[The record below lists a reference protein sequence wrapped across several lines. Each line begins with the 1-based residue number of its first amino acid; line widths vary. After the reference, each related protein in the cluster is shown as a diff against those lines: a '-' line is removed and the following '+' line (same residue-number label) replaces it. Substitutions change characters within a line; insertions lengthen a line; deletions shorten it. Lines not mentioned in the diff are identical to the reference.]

1 MSADTALRGNVRLL
15 GNLLGRVIVEQ
26 EGERLLELEERI
38 RSLARAGRQGD
49 AAASAELTETVHG
62 LPPGEQA
69 TMLRAFALYFQLANI
84 AEQHHRIRRR
94 RASEREGRVQRES
107 LGEALARLGDAGVSE
122 EELRRAAA
130 RVSVELV
137 LTAHPTEATRRTILA
152 SHQRIAGLL
161 RALDDAEL
169 APSGRAEV
177 EDSLAEEITILWQTD
192 EVRSHRP
199 RVVDEIRQGLWF
211 VERGPWQAAPRLL
224 AAWRV
229 RLPGSPLRFGT
240 WIGADLDGN
249 PSVGP
254 DTVKEAVERA
264 RALAL
269 ELYRREVRELAV
281 AWGMAAGTAGA
292 DPEVGDVPGLDLEQ
306 NADEPYRRR
315 LTAIWERLGADGY
328 ASAAELAAELEL
340 LDASLRAHGGA
351 RIADGGLAALRRRL
365 DVFGLHLA
373 TLELRVHSR
382 AVRERDERLV
392 ATLETAA
399 QMQARHG
406 PEVLD
411 TLIVSM
417 THSVA
422 DVEAAES
429 LAAGAGLEVRVVP
442 LLETIDDLR
451 GAGALV
457 EELLDRRPRPAL
469 EVMVGY
475 SDSGKDGGYLTAN
488 WEIFRAQEELARVT
502 AARGCELTVFHGRGG
517 SAGRGGGPTH
527 AAILAQPPHAVDGRL
542 KLTEQGETISFKYGL
557 PGLAYRNLEAAVA
570 ATLLSAFPDEVGGEA
585 SAEARETMAA
595 LSERAYRAYRGLV
608 WEDEAFPRFFRSFTP
623 VDELALLEIGSRPAS
638 RPEAAAAVELE
649 ALRAIPWVFAWT
661 QTRCMLPAWYGAGTA
676 LGSAPAEELRRLYRG
691 WAFFRALVENLEM
704 TLAKSSL
711 EIAAEYLPLVPG
723 HAEGE
728 RIFGLLAAEHERA
741 VAAVLEIVEAD
752 QLLDRH
758 PALQQSIRL
767 RNPYVD
773 PMNAIQVELLRR
785 HRAGDEAALRPLLR
799 SVTGIA
805 AALRNTG

>member
-15 GNLLGRVIVEQ
+15 GNLLGRVLVEQ

-49 AAASAELTETVHG
+49 AAASAELSETVHG

-107 LGEALARLGDAGVSE
+107 LAEALARLGDAGVSE
-122 EELRRAAA
+122 DELRAAAA

-169 APSGRAEV
+169 TPSRRAEA

-192 EVRSHRP
+192 EVRSRRP

-211 VERGPWQAAPRLL
+211 VERGLWEAAPRLL
-224 AAWRV
+224 AAWRT
-229 RLPGSPLRFGT
+229 RLPGTPLRFGT

-254 DTVKEAVERA
+254 DTVEEAVEQA
-264 RALAL
+264 RALAVS
-269 ELYRREVRELAV
+269 LYRREVRELAV
-281 AWGMAAGTAGA
+281 AWGMGERVAGA
-292 DPEVGDVPGLDLEQ
+292 DPRISDVPLDADL
-306 NADEPYRRR
+306 NDDEPYRRR

-328 ASAAELAAELEL
+328 ASAAELDAELGL
-340 LDASLRAHGGA
+340 IDASLRAHGGA

-373 TLELRVHSR
+373 TLELRVHAG
-382 AVRERDERLV
+382 AVREAGERLR

-399 QMQARHG
+399 RMQARYG

-417 THSVA
+417 THSVS
-422 DVEAAES
+422 DVEAAEA
-429 LAAGAGLEVRVVP
+429 LAADAGLEVRVVP

-451 GAGALV
+451 GAGSLV
-457 EELLDRRPRPAL
+457 EELLERRPRPAL

-488 WEIFRAQEELARVT
+488 WEIFRAQEDLARV
-502 AARGCELTVFHGRGG
+502 AAR
-517 SAGRGGGPTH
+517 AG
-527 AAILAQPPHAVDGRL
+527 
-542 KLTEQGETISFKYGL
+542 
-557 PGLAYRNLEAAVA
+557 
-570 ATLLSAFPDEVGGEA
+570 LS
-585 SAEARETMAA
+585 S
-595 LSERAYRAYRGLV
+595 
-608 WEDEAFPRFFRSFTP
+608 
-623 VDELALLEIGSRPAS
+623 
-638 RPEAAAAVELE
+638 
-649 ALRAIPWVFAWT
+649 
-661 QTRCMLPAWYGAGTA
+661 
-676 LGSAPAEELRRLYRG
+676 
-691 WAFFRALVENLEM
+691 
-704 TLAKSSL
+704 
-711 EIAAEYLPLVPG
+711 
-723 HAEGE
+723 
-728 RIFGLLAAEHERA
+728 
-741 VAAVLEIVEAD
+741 
-752 QLLDRH
+752 
-758 PALQQSIRL
+758 
-767 RNPYVD
+767 
-773 PMNAIQVELLRR
+773 
-785 HRAGDEAALRPLLR
+785 
-799 SVTGIA
+799 
-805 AALRNTG
+805 